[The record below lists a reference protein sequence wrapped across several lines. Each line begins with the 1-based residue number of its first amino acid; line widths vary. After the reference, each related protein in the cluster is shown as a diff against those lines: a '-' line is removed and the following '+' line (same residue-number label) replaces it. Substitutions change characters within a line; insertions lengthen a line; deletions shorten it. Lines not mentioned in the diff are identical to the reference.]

1 VLWPELPL
9 LPGLPLAES
18 LPLWLAASAV
28 AAALSTTATAV
39 ATSNNIFFDTLPPD
53 LVEGGQEAPS
63 CTLTRRRLATLRT
76 QPTLSVGSAYRP
88 NELDLLLMDDLYR
101 CLGVAS

>member
-1 VLWPELPL
+1 
-9 LPGLPLAES
+9 LPLAES

-39 ATSNNIFFDTLPPD
+39 ATSNNIFFFDTLPPD

-63 CTLTRRRLATLRT
+63 CALTRRRLATLRT